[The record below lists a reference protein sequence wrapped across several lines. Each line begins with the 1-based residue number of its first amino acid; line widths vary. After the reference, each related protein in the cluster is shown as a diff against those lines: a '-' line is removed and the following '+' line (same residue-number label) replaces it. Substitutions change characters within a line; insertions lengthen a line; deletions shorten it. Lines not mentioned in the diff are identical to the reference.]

1 MSSFG
6 GNTDALSSAAHIE
19 QRAAEWIERRDFGRW
34 TKTDDTALDAWLE
47 ESVDH
52 KVAFYRLDFG
62 WQRTARLTALKPATQ
77 QTENAQIRAPR
88 IDVAKILMAV
98 FAVALLCAGSAYE
111 WLGQPRVQT
120 YATGIGGHRIV
131 KLEDGSLVELNTNTI
146 VEIAANADK
155 RAVWLTKGE
164 AFFEVKHD
172 VVRPFT
178 VTVGAH
184 RITDLGTKFL
194 VHRQADRVA
203 VSVVEGRARLETDA
217 IGVKVRAVE
226 LAPGDIGLATASTL
240 SVSHKAAA
248 ALVSELGWRRGVLI
262 FHDTALAEA
271 AAEFNRYNEQKLVIA
286 DSAIA
291 RLTVDGTF
299 PSNRIAVFARVARDV
314 LGLRVEEHS
323 NEIVISR

>member
-6 GNTDALSSAAHIE
+6 GNMDALSSAAHIE
-19 QRAAEWIERRDFGRW
+19 QRAADWIERRDFGRW
-34 TKTDDTALDAWLE
+34 TKADDAALDAWLE

-52 KVAFYRLDFG
+52 KVAFYWLDFS
-62 WQRTARLTALKPATQ
+62 WQRTARLTALKPANR
-77 QTENAQIRAPR
+77 QTEDAPIRAPR
-88 IDVAKILMAV
+88 IGVARIFVAAFAAAV
-98 FAVALLCAGSAYE
+98 LCAGSAYE
-111 WLGQPRVQT
+111 WLGLPRAQT
-120 YATGIGGHRIV
+120 YATEVGGHRIV
-131 KLEDGSLVELNTNTI
+131 KLEDGSLVELNTDTV
-146 VEIAANADK
+146 VEIAASADK
-155 RAVWLTKGE
+155 REVWLTKGE

-172 VVRPFT
+172 VARPFT
-178 VTVGAH
+178 VTAGAH

-194 VHRQADRVA
+194 VHRQAGRVA

-217 IGVKVRAVE
+217 MGVKMRAVE
-226 LAPGDIGLATASTL
+226 LVPGDVGLATTNAL

-262 FHDTALAEA
+262 FHDTALIEA

-286 DSAIA
+286 DSATA
-291 RLTVDGTF
+291 KLTVDGTF
-299 PSNRIAVFARVARDV
+299 PSNRIAIFARVARDV